1 MLYSRRIGVRSF
13 VGELSY
19 TFLHFKRRFNIKLN
33 IKLKIKLKQNKPIL
47 LYTTTT
53 TNIMTELIRIPNIE
67 NYTQEI
73 INGELILTPKKQYM
87 TENELNNTQITNST
101 IEECL
106 IKKEE
111 ETISINTSY
120 RSVLVDIWKS
130 MPSQKILQTTTF
142 NFKLTNE
149 NGVKGYTWCDDIH
162 MSFQNKDARGTLKEI
177 LNMVK
182 VNKLTIK
189 LSIKLETGRIVHF
202 KIE

>member
-1 MLYSRRIGVRSF
+1 
-13 VGELSY
+13 
-19 TFLHFKRRFNIKLN
+19 
-33 IKLKIKLKQNKPIL
+33 
-47 LYTTTT
+47 
-53 TNIMTELIRIPNIE
+53 MTELIRIPNIE

-87 TENELNNTQITNST
+87 TENELNMTQITHSK
-101 IEECL
+101 IEECI

-111 ETISINTSY
+111 ENISTSMSY

-142 NFKLTNE
+142 NFKLTKE
-149 NGVKGYTWCDDIH
+149 NGEKGYKWCDDIH
-162 MSFQNKDARGTLKEI
+162 MSFQSKDATGTLKEI

-182 VNKLTIK
+182 VNKFTIE

>member
-1 MLYSRRIGVRSF
+1 
-13 VGELSY
+13 
-19 TFLHFKRRFNIKLN
+19 
-33 IKLKIKLKQNKPIL
+33 
-47 LYTTTT
+47 
-53 TNIMTELIRIPNIE
+53 MTELIRIPNIE

-87 TENELNNTQITNST
+87 TENELNMTQIIHST
-101 IEECL
+101 IEECI

-111 ETISINTSY
+111 ENISTNTSY

-130 MPSQKILQTTTF
+130 MPTQKILQTTTF

-149 NGVKGYTWCDDIH
+149 NGEKGYKWCDDIH

-177 LNMVK
+177 LKMVK
-182 VNKLTIK
+182 VNKFTIE
-189 LSIKLETGRIVHF
+189 LSFKLETGRIVHF